1 MTNRNNMW
9 QFLVRFTLRNRLAIL
24 IVIGL
29 LTVFMGYEGS
39 KVQLSYHLAKM
50 LPSTDPTSI
59 EYNNFKKE
67 FGRSGDGSISFVAVK
82 DPKLFTLQHFDDWY
96 DLTHSLMKIKGVT
109 QVISS
114 ARVFTLV
121 RDDSLHKF
129 DFKNLVPHRPTTQKE
144 VDSIKKVLY
153 SLPLYQGRLFN
164 RKTHAHLIM
173 ITVNPKILNSKAR
186 IPMMK
191 KMTEVAEKYGQKY
204 HLTVRKSGLPYIRT
218 IQSALILHE
227 SFLFVFLSAFITF
240 ILLFI
245 LFRSVRAVFFAM
257 VVVVIAVIWTLG
269 TVTLLGYKF
278 TILTGVLPPLLIVIG
293 VENSIFLLNK
303 YLDEIRLHG
312 NKTRALSR
320 MIVRIGKANLL
331 TNATTAAG
339 FGAFI
344 VTSNTFLVEFG
355 IVATLNILAIY
366 ILSMLI
372 LPILFSYFP
381 VPKPRHL
388 KHLNSDKGFTTIIL
402 SKVSILISNYRTAIY
417 TVTILLVIAGG
428 YGITKLRTT
437 GTIVDDI
444 SKKNQLQKDLL
455 FMEKNFKGVMP
466 LEITVNTEKKGGL
479 LRLYNLKKIE
489 QLQDTLALY
498 PQFARPVSIVELVK
512 SAKQAFYRGNPKMY
526 SLPNSQEKNFI
537 LSYIPN
543 FKQKAHNKKR
553 NLLSAFVDSNLRIT
567 RISVQ
572 MANIG
577 TNEIDSILRTI
588 RPKINKIFPPSKY
601 KVHLTGTSVVFL
613 KSTNYLVKNLAY
625 SLLLAIAVITI
636 LMSFIFSSVKMI
648 IVSLIPNTIPL
659 ILTAGMMG
667 YFGISIKPSTIII
680 FSIALGISVDN
691 TIHYLSRYRLHL
703 KTNHWGIKK
712 SVMDA
717 LNEAGY
723 SMVFSATVLFF
734 GFYIFTFSSFG
745 GTEALGYLVSFTLLI
760 ALLTNLIVLP
770 SLLLTLDKWL
780 LTKSFKKAGREV
792 FVEEKHDELDKVV
805 REELEN
811 KKK

>member
-1 MTNRNNMW
+1 MW
-9 QFLVRFTLRNRLAIL
+9 QYLVRFILRNRLAIL

-50 LPSTDPTSI
+50 LPASDPTSI
-59 EYNNFKKE
+59 EYSKFKKE
-67 FGRSGDGSISFVAVK
+67 FGQSADGSISFIAVK

-96 DLTHSLMKIKGVT
+96 DVTLKLMKIKGVK
-109 QVISS
+109 QVLSS

-121 RDDSLHKF
+121 RDDKLHKF

-144 VDSIKKVLY
+144 VDSIKNILY
-153 SLPLYQGRLFN
+153 NLPLYQDRLFN
-164 RKTHAHLIM
+164 RKTHAHLMM
-173 ITVNPKILNSKAR
+173 ITVDKKILDSKAR

-191 KMTEVAEKYGQKY
+191 KITEVAEVYGKKY
-204 HLTVRKSGLPYIRT
+204 HLDIKKSGLPYIRT
-218 IQSALILHE
+218 IQSELILHE
-227 SFLFVFLSAFITF
+227 SFLFVLLSALVTF
-240 ILLFI
+240 ILLFV
-245 LFRSVRAVFFAM
+245 LFRSFRAVFFSM
-257 VVVVIAVIWTLG
+257 VVVVVAVIWTMG

-278 TILTGVLPPLLIVIG
+278 TLLTGVLPPLLIVIG

-366 ILSMLI
+366 VLSMLL

-381 VPKPRHL
+381 VPKARHL
-388 KHLNSDKGFTTIIL
+388 KHLNNEKGFTTKILNLVNKLITNYRPAIYGITILIIL
-402 SKVSILISNYRTAIY
+402 IGA
-417 TVTILLVIAGG
+417 

-437 GTIVDDI
+437 GSIVDDI
-444 SKKNQLQKDLL
+444 SQKNKLQKDLL

-466 LEITVNTEKKGGL
+466 LEITVDTKKKGGI
-479 LRLYNLKKIE
+479 LRLSNLRKINA
-489 QLQDTLALY
+489 LQDTLALY
-498 PQFARPVSIVELVK
+498 PQFARPVSIVSLVK

-526 SLPNSQEKNFI
+526 SLPNNQEKNFI

-543 FKQKAHNKKR
+543 FKQKAHSKR
-553 NLLSAFVDSNLRIT
+553 RSLLSSFVDSTFRIT

-577 TNEIDSILRTI
+577 TNEIDSIIHTLRP
-588 RPKINKIFPPSKY
+588 RINKIFPPSKY
-601 KVHLTGTSVVFL
+601 EVHLTGTSVVFL

-625 SLLLAIAVITI
+625 SLLLAISIIT
-636 LMSFIFSSVKMI
+636 LPMSFIFSSVKMI
-648 IVSLIPNTIPL
+648 IISLIPNMIPL

-703 KTNHWGIKK
+703 KTNRWNVRK
-712 SVMDA
+712 SVIGA
-717 LNEAGY
+717 LYEAGY
-723 SMVFSATVLFF
+723 SMIFSVTVLFF

-770 SLLLTLDKWL
+770 SMLLSLDKWL
-780 LTKSFKKAGREV
+780 LTKSFKKADREV
-792 FVEEKHDELDKVV
+792 FVEEKHSELDDIVS
-805 REELEN
+805 EELEN
-811 KKK
+811 KKKQ